1 MEIYNHLLPALV
13 PPFSHT
19 LATRREV
26 SVSDLFSPDHFCLVS
41 SSPKQIAVASAL
53 LYRAT
58 QFTALTGFPLVS
70 L

>member
-26 SVSDLFSPDHFCLVS
+26 SVSDLFSPGHFCLVS

-53 LYRAT
+53 LYRAA
-58 QFTALTGFPLVS
+58 QLTAFSAFLPFS